1 MIHGRIY
8 KIYCNE
14 TAECY
19 YGSTEQTLSRRLS
32 KHKTDYKRWKDGKRR
47 YVSSFRIIERGNFTI
62 SLMEENDFENKDY
75 MKARER
81 HYIENNECLNKVVP
95 NRTHNEWRKANP
107 ELQKEYQKKYYE
119 AHAEKDNQKSKKYR
133 EANKERIAEQNKQ
146 KYTCECGSDK
156 KLSWIFIKLN

>member
-19 YGSTEQTLSRRLS
+19 YGSTEQTLSRRLT
-32 KHKTDYKRWKDGKRR
+32 KHKQNYKCWKKGKSR
-47 YVSSFRIIERGNFTI
+47 YVSSYKIIERGNFTI

-81 HYIENNECLNKVVP
+81 HYIENNECVNKVVP
-95 NRTHNEWRKANP
+95 NRTTNE
-107 ELQKEYQKKYYE
+107 YYE
-119 AHAEKDNQKSKKYR
+119 TNREKIIEEKKKYR
-133 EANKERIAEQNKQ
+133 DEHKVEIAEKRKQ
-146 KYTCECGSDK
+146 KITCECGSVICKGDK
-156 KLSWIFIKLN
+156 YKHLKTKKHLAHIASK